1 MTTPESICIVVLKHR
16 IGGYGVGMF
25 DVNVLD
31 STLPKVSTEGVKT
44 DLVVERNMQGNLEVG
59 LKRKH

>member
-1 MTTPESICIVVLKHR
+1 
-16 IGGYGVGMF
+16 MF

-31 STLPKVSTEGVKT
+31 STLPKVLTEGVKT

-59 LKRKH
+59 LKKKH